1 VVLLP
6 QYQDVSDYQI
16 LARNIYVAGDFFLVK
31 TPPWAFKFLYPY
43 IVGLL
48 HILFGQSLS
57 AQFFLN
63 VWCAIQ
69 TVILMT
75 EIGIYFGASCRTAFF
90 TGIFFF
96 LQLIL
101 PASFVL
107 YFRFGLIEPIA
118 IMGMLLVL
126 FLGMLRLNFA
136 GAIFT
141 SIFLLAPS
149 IQGSFHEAWELLIG
163 WFRSNWR
170 RILTYIIAI
179 PSPALFVAALYYL
192 LNSNYVLVHEINRQ
206 TSAGS
211 IIESMITIVMGGDV
225 YFVKEQFQNSPLELM
240 LISFPIFSGLLI
252 ATISLI
258 YRNGIFKK
266 LDLRLGLLL
275 LSMVPVYVILVPT
288 AYFPRYSWSFMPFA
302 LIILGL
308 VLQFTVLRD
317 NKALQDS

>member
-1 VVLLP
+1 
-6 QYQDVSDYQI
+6 
-16 LARNIYVAGDFFLVK
+16 
-31 TPPWAFKFLYPY
+31 
-43 IVGLL
+43 
-48 HILFGQSLS
+48 
-57 AQFFLN
+57 
-63 VWCAIQ
+63 
-69 TVILMT
+69 
-75 EIGIYFGASCRTAFF
+75 
-90 TGIFFF
+90 
-96 LQLIL
+96 
-101 PASFVL
+101 
-107 YFRFGLIEPIA
+107 
-118 IMGMLLVL
+118 
-126 FLGMLRLNFA
+126 
-136 GAIFT
+136 
-141 SIFLLAPS
+141 
-149 IQGSFHEAWELLIG
+149 
-163 WFRSNWR
+163 
-170 RILTYIIAI
+170 
-179 PSPALFVAALYYL
+179 
-192 LNSNYVLVHEINRQ
+192 VLVHEINRQ